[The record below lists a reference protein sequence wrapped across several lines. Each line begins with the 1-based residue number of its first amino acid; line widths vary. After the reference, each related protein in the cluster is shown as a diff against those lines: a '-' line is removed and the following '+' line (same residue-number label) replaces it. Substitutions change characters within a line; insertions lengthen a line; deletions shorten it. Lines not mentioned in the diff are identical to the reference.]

1 MFFKDFLITEAD
13 EQYDRWKKYLNSNS
27 MLRAAVKIL
36 NRIESKG
43 FRAYIVGGY
52 VRDLIIGVD
61 PHDIDIAGN
70 MPLDI
75 IKKTFNTYGLSGDE
89 FGIIGIKLDGFTFEY
104 AMFRG
109 ETYQR
114 VKGVRK
120 ILK

>member
-1 MFFKDFLITEAD
+1 MIFKEFLITEAD
-13 EQYDRWKKYLNSNS
+13 EQLMRFKEYQDRIP
-27 MLRAAVKIL
+27 MLKTAIKIL

-114 VKGVRK
+114 IKGVRK
-120 ILK
+120 IL